1 MSLSASFFPSLSLPP
16 SLPLSLSLP
25 PSLLSLPFFSLTL
38 TLCVFYIPSSISSEL
53 AGRTCMLPFLFF
65 LVSILDM
72 VADLS
77 SSIIA
82 GM

>member
-16 SLPLSLSLP
+16 SFLSL
-25 PSLLSLPFFSLTL
+25 FFSLTL
-38 TLCVFYIPSSISSEL
+38 TLCIFYIPSSISSEL